1 MHETQTRKCQIQCTA
16 ISGYRHIGIL
26 PSHITQ
32 PVPSTTIT
40 TTPGSRNPKITGGYV
55 ERSEKH
61 LERDMRRRD
70 INKYIED
77 LAQQAEE
84 AAGKKNFKE
93 LYLTTKKLTGKLK
106 QTQVLKYTHRDPSSQ
121 PRKTN

>member
-1 MHETQTRKCQIQCTA
+1 M
-16 ISGYRHIGIL
+16 
-26 PSHITQ
+26 
-32 PVPSTTIT
+32 
-40 TTPGSRNPKITGGYV
+40 

-84 AAGKKNFKE
+84 AAGKNNLKE